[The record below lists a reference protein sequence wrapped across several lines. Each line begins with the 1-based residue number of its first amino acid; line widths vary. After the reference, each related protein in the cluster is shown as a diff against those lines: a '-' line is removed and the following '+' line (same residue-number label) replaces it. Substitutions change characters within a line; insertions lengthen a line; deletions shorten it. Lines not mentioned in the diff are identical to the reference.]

1 MSPTTRNTLMIGG
14 ALILIALLLVW
25 GPLEGRF
32 GTGGSKV
39 DETPPVAA
47 GPPADSAGALGA
59 AAVGAL
65 AGAELGD
72 AVSDVLAAASPDPCD
87 EEAVSA
93 DGAEID
99 TSDCPPVAGEDDQD
113 VLSGIGGPVVVAPGV
128 APKPAPAVVVAPRA
142 PTPPVAAGVPDT
154 KVAEPIAAAT
164 DPTPPTPPTTP
175 TTPGD
180 FDDALV
186 AAKDSNQ
193 GVGPAGK
200 IVERFAPPVAA
211 PADPGFRVVSS
222 MKSGPLILP
231 CDAPGS
237 GCRST
242 SGIAAGGGGGG
253 GGNPPIVPGGPPP
266 VPPFGNPPIVPG
278 SPPPIPLP

>member
-1 MSPTTRNTLMIGG
+1 MSPTSRNTLMIGG
-14 ALILIALLLVW
+14 ALILIVLLLVW
-25 GPLEGRF
+25 GPLEDRF

-47 GPPADSAGALGA
+47 GPPADSAGAL
-59 AAVGAL
+59 

-72 AVSDVLAAASPDPCD
+72 AVSDVLAEASPDPCD

-99 TSDCPPVAGEDDQD
+99 TSDCPPVAGEDDED
-113 VLSGIGGPVVVAPGV
+113 VLSGIGGPVVVAAGA

-142 PTPPVAAGVPDT
+142 PTPPVSAGVPDT
-154 KVAEPIAAAT
+154 KVAEPIAATT
-164 DPTPPTPPTTP
+164 DPSPK

-180 FDDALV
+180 FDVALV
-186 AAKDSNQ
+186 TAKDSNQ

-211 PADPGFRVVSS
+211 PADPGFGVVSS

-231 CDAPGS
+231 CDAAGS

-242 SGIAAGGGGGG
+242 SSIAGGGGGGGG
-253 GGNPPIVPGGPPP
+253 GGNPPIVPG
-266 VPPFGNPPIVPG
+266 
-278 SPPPIPLP
+278 SPPLIPLP